1 MMLLVASPFVA
12 DSLAQIPRS
21 EGELP
26 LRMMSF
32 TETSQLLQKELMN
45 DYSYR
50 VTRHAREFGMGL
62 AEVLVAL
69 S

>member
-1 MMLLVASPFVA
+1 MGQPVMFESWICWPHDACSQVFVA
-12 DSLAQIPRS
+12 DSLAQIPR
-21 EGELP
+21 GELP

-50 VTRHAREFGMGL
+50 VTRHAR
-62 AEVLVAL
+62 
-69 S
+69 